1 MKTKGK
7 TTTDDISPAGS
18 WLRYRGHLGR
28 FSDNLLLTA
37 VNAYN
42 GKRGT
47 TIDVLSGE
55 NDQKIPVVA
64 RNYKEQGLPWVI
76 VGDANYGEGCS
87 REHAA
92 LSRVSSAAPR
102 SSRAASRAFTSRT

>member
-1 MKTKGK
+1 MDIGDAPVLMKTKGK

-18 WLRYRGHLGR
+18 WLRFRGHLGR

-47 TIDVLSGE
+47 THRRAVRRRRPEDPGGGPQVPGAGA
-55 NDQKIPVVA
+55 PVGH
-64 RNYKEQGLPWVI
+64 RRR
-76 VGDANYGEGCS
+76 
-87 REHAA
+87 RE
-92 LSRVSSAAPR
+92 LR
-102 SSRAASRAFTSRT
+102 